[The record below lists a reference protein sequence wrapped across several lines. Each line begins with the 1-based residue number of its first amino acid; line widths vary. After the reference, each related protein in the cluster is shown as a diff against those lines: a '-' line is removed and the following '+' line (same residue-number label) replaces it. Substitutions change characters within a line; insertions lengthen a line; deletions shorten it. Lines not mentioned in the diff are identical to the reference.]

1 MRNVW
6 KDELAFFAGGM
17 IVAGMWNSAF
27 TTFVFGVM
35 EGLWELKTA
44 VFQMTLFSVGLTI
57 ALFGHPASRKVVFG
71 WFWQAFDAVTARIL
85 KHPDAPAFVNKVALN
100 LMTLVG
106 AGHAF
111 WNRLT
116 TGPVNKDVVEAKRVD
131 GKWLEIPF
139 SHSSQKWKLVVP
151 FDHKKSRS
159 ANRPI
164 LVKDGER
171 IEHSDHNPGIKF
183 YRGKGDEVLWE

>member
-27 TTFVFGVM
+27 TAFIFGVM
-35 EGLWELKTA
+35 NGLWELKTI
-44 VFQMTLFSVGLTI
+44 VFQMLLFSIGLTI
-57 ALFGHPASRKVVFG
+57 VLFSHPASRKVVFG
-71 WFWQAFDAVTARIL
+71 WFWQAFDAVTTRIL
-85 KHPDAPAFVNKVALN
+85 KHPDAPAFVMRFLAEG
-100 LMTLVG
+100 TRFIE
-106 AGHAF
+106 AGQAF
-111 WNRLT
+111 YSRLT
-116 TGPVNKDVVEAKRVD
+116 TGPVNDVVEATRVD

-183 YRGKGDEVLWE
+183 YRGKGGEVLWE